1 MEVRTFQKD
10 LNFLKKDE
18 EGWKKVFKGLGL
30 VAPKLK
36 PKSQADVVA
45 PIALTQ
51 LFAQMFD
58 KGKKE
63 DVEMIEKLF
72 KANGFIMKE
81 SKGESRFVRRK
92 DA

>member
-1 MEVRTFQKD
+1 MEAKTFQKD
-10 LNFLKKDE
+10 LHHLKKDK
-18 EGWKKVFKGLGL
+18 EGWQKVFQGLGL

-36 PKSQADVVA
+36 PKSRADDIA

-51 LFAQMFD
+51 LFSQMLD

-63 DVEMIEKLF
+63 DAEMIEKLF
-72 KANGFIMKE
+72 EANGFIMKE
-81 SKGESRFVRRK
+81 DKGESRFVRRE